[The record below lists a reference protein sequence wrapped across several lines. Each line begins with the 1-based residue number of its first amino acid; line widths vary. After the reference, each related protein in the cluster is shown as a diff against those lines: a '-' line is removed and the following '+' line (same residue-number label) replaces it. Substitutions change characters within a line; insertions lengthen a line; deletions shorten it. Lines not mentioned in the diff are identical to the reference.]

1 MLLYMATIFRLVF
14 FALLLTLQSL
24 AFGIEEGKPAPDFVV
39 GLLDGK
45 TFSLAMAKGQVVVIN
60 FWATWCPPCRQ
71 EMPSFERYYQQ
82 HREQGL
88 RIIAVSLDEGEDVP
102 KVAEVMKAYT
112 FDAALE
118 RNAKHK
124 GYGRIWRL
132 PLTFVI
138 DRKGV
143 LRKDGWYGDAGID
156 QPLLE
161 KIVTPLLLEH

>member
-1 MLLYMATIFRLVF
+1 MALIPR
-14 FALLLTLQSL
+14 LLLLSFLVLNLTT
-24 AFGIEEGKPAPDFVV
+24 AYAIEEGKSAPAFTAK
-39 GLLDGK
+39 LLNGK
-45 TFSLAMAKGQVVVIN
+45 SISLESVKGEVVIVN

-71 EMPSFERYYQQ
+71 EMPAFENYYQA
-82 HREQGL
+82 HKNQGL
-88 RIIAVSLDEGEDVP
+88 RIIAVSIDDPLDEA
-102 KVAEVMKAYT
+102 KVREVMRSYT

-118 RNAKHK
+118 RESQHK

-143 LRKDGWYGDAGID
+143 LRKDGWYGAAGID

-161 KIVTPLLLEH
+161 KVVTPLLEEK